1 MGKQVLDGEHGA
13 LFGCGCCV
21 DGIHQTRAISRLSR
35 RRFLE
40 TGIAAVMAAT
50 TLGVTMPERAFA
62 QSTLSPDAALQALLE
77 GNKRFVEKRLTS
89 LDDDLSILKQNTAE
103 KQEPFAAVLS
113 CADSRVPVE
122 LAFDQSIGHVFVAR
136 VAGNVAT
143 SEVIAT
149 LEYGALVLGTK
160 AILVLGHSDCGAI
173 KAAIDGKPVPGQIS
187 ALYAPLRPAIDAAGG
202 KLDGAIKENA
212 KIQAKLLA
220 EGSPALA
227 GLIKDGKLKIAAGQ
241 YELASGKVSLLG

>member
-1 MGKQVLDGEHGA
+1 MGEQVMAGEHG
-13 LFGCGCCV
+13 FFSCGCCV
-21 DGIHQTRAISRLSR
+21 DGIHQTQAISRLSR

-40 TGIAAVMAAT
+40 TGIAGVMAAT
-50 TLGVTMPERAFA
+50 TLGVTLPERAFA

-113 CADSRVPVE
+113 CSDSRVPVE
-122 LAFDQSIGHVFVAR
+122 LAFDQSIGHIFVAR

-143 SEVIAT
+143 SDVIAT
-149 LEYGALVLGTK
+149 LEYGVAVLGAK
-160 AILVLGHSDCGAI
+160 AILVLGHSNCGAVT
-173 KAAIDGKPVPGQIS
+173 AAIDGKPVPGQIS
-187 ALYAPLRPAIDAAGG
+187 ALYAPLRPAVDAAGG
-202 KLDGAIKENA
+202 DLDAAIRANA

-220 EGSPALA
+220 TASPVMA
-227 GLIKDGKLKIAAGQ
+227 GFIKDGKLKIAAGH
-241 YELASGKVSLLG
+241 YDLGSGKVSLLG